1 MEVRTRW
8 LVVVLVGLGLAIFSV
23 DGGELP
29 QASLGSAQV
38 AGLPPTTHNVAPTVF
53 NSTGLNTNSVVAND
67 YFWLGAILALILALI
82 AVYVRWAVLE
92 RAQ

>member
-8 LVVVLVGLGLAIFSV
+8 LVAVLVGLGLAIFSV

-29 QASLGSAQV
+29 QASAVSAQ
-38 AGLPPTTHNVAPTVF
+38 AAALPAMTHNVAPNVF
-53 NSTGLNTNSVVAND
+53 NSSDLNSNSFVAND

-82 AVYVRWAVLE
+82 SVYVRWAVLE
-92 RAQ
+92 RSQ